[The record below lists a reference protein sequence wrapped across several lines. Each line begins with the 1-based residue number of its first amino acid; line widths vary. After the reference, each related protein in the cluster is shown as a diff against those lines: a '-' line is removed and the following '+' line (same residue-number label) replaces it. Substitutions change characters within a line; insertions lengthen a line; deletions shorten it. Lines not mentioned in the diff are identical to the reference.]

1 MFKFASLLSNF
12 LIQSP
17 FRHLC
22 KVLLDTKILF
32 VSPQYHDLIFILG
45 SSKQFKIKKLLNVN
59 DTSASLL
66 LRVGNWDRFRNYY
79 SQITDLPKFWFSIR
93 IAVASV

>member
-1 MFKFASLLSNF
+1 MDNAHLCYWMCIYVYVMYMFKFASLLSNF

-66 LRVGNWDRFRNYY
+66 LRVGN
-79 SQITDLPKFWFSIR
+79 
-93 IAVASV
+93 